1 MFVNYK
7 SLLVCKRWRVRTP
20 HLYNNIIIYS
30 ENQVESLKRTLTD
43 NPKFG
48 NLVKNLRIDGAYD
61 GGAPA
66 HADNPFCV
74 SPLLFSPLTSGFRG
88 RKAPNG

>member
-1 MFVNYK
+1 MPTQTTPFVF
-7 SLLVCKRWRVRTP
+7 SR
-20 HLYNNIIIYS
+20 HINI
-30 ENQVESLKRTLTD
+30 
-43 NPKFG
+43 
-48 NLVKNLRIDGAYD
+48 D

-66 HADNPFCV
+66 HADNPFYV